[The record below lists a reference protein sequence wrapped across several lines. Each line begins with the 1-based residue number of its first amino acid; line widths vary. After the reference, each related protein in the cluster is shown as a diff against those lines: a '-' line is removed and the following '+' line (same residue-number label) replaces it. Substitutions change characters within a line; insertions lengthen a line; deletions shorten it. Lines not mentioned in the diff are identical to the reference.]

1 MVNQDEE
8 NKDFIAPVKSTRNAV
23 LLKAAVSL
31 VLLSGIK
38 VLTFLVVVPVP
49 ATY

>member
-31 VLLSGIK
+31 FLLWIAVLLWILSR
-38 VLTFLVVVPVP
+38 P
-49 ATY
+49 